1 MSKLSKLLL
10 LSGIAGSSIL
20 FYCLWRKERPT
31 EDKEVSNP
39 EKKHIPLGSCIIKD
53 LNRKEITGML
63 NFNDVVTWFKNI
75 PGLNQNI
82 DIPFIAKAEDFK
94 EMLGTLPSK
103 PFGVFIGVYNEAS
116 EYITHHLYIEADELD
131 EQTKE
136 VMGKESLV
144 VLQ

>member
-1 MSKLSKLLL
+1 MSKLSKILL
-10 LSGIAGSSIL
+10 LSGIAGSGVL
-20 FYCLWRKERPT
+20 LNYLWQKTNTVKEEELSSP
-31 EDKEVSNP
+31 
-39 EKKHIPLGSCIIKD
+39 KKKLIPLDNCVIKD
-53 LNRKEITGML
+53 LNRKQISGTL
-63 NFNDVVTWFKNI
+63 NFNDVVSWFKNI
-75 PGLNQNI
+75 PDLNQNV

-103 PFGVFIGVYNEAS
+103 SFGVFIGVYNEAS

-136 VMGKESLV
+136 VMGEESLV

>member
-1 MSKLSKLLL
+1 MSKLSKALL
-10 LSGIAGSSIL
+10 LSGIAGSGIL
-20 FYCLWRKERPT
+20 LYYLWQKGYPT

-39 EKKHIPLGSCIIKD
+39 EKKHIPFGNCMIKD
-53 LNRKEITGML
+53 LNRKEISGTL
-63 NFNDVVTWFKNI
+63 NFNDVVSWFKNI
-75 PGLNQNI
+75 PDLNQNV

-116 EYITHHLYIEADELD
+116 ESITHHLYIDADELD